1 MASVAQQDDETYG
14 GGVLALRVGW
24 AVKAPGGEFPE
35 CLVVARC
42 GGKTQ
47 GALGGTCAAAE
58 GGGAFV
64 IAACVCLQ
72 RSVAQRNGKTVQRD
86 ACLARK
92 QRAPGSD

>member
-24 AVKAPGGEFPE
+24 AVKAPGGEFIE
-35 CLVVARC
+35 CLVVAQC

-58 GGGAFV
+58 GGGGV
-64 IAACVCLQ
+64 CYRCACVPAAQ
-72 RSVAQRNGKTVQRD
+72 RSAAQRQDSAARR
-86 ACLARK
+86 LPRRK